1 MLLEGSLGKLLGSV
15 RGGRVVE
22 SRLGKLAERVR
33 ATEPVPLRIRLWTG
47 RSYEL
52 GPDPAVT
59 LVVPAPGALRYL
71 RSPDLMKLGEAYV
84 EGHIDLEGPVSE
96 VLRVGE
102 RFTRV
107 TGNAR
112 AFAPFARAIHT
123 RRRDKKAIEYHYDVS
138 NDFYRLFLD
147 RNMTYSC
154 AYYRAENDTLDAAQ
168 EQKLDHILTKLQLRP
183 GERLLDIGCGW
194 GALIFRAVE
203 KFGARAVGVTLS
215 DNQYEHAREQIRAR
229 GLAGRCE
236 VRLQDYRDVPEDGGY
251 DKISSVGMFEHVGL
265 KNLVLYFKKIHRLL
279 RDGGLA
285 LNHGITSVDP
295 DNRAVGLGAS
305 EFIERYVFPYGELP
319 HIGLV
324 LREMSAAG
332 LEVADV
338 ESLRRH
344 YAKTCAAWATRLEAN
359 GVRAR
364 EIAGDRR
371 YRIWSV
377 YLAGCAYGFAHNWIN
392 IYQVL
397 ACKHG
402 GPGMNPLPLTREF
415 MYRAG

>member
-1 MLLEGSLGKLLGSV
+1 MLLETTLGKLVGSV

-22 SRLGKLAERVR
+22 SRLGRLAERIR

-52 GPDPAVT
+52 GPEPTVT
-59 LVVPAPGALRYL
+59 LSVPTPAALRYL
-71 RSPDLMKLGEAYV
+71 RSPDLMRLGEAYV
-84 EGHIDLEGPVSE
+84 EGHIDLEGRVAE
-96 VLRVGE
+96 AFRVGE
-102 RFTRV
+102 RFTEAAGKTATFAPLKRV
-107 TGNAR
+107 T
-112 AFAPFARAIHT
+112 HT
-123 RRRDKKAIEYHYDVS
+123 RKRDRKAIEYHYDVS
-138 NDFYRLFLD
+138 NDFYRLILD
-147 RNMTYSC
+147 RNMVYSC
-154 AYYRAENDTLDAAQ
+154 AYYRAEGDTLDAAQ
-168 EQKLDHILTKLQLRP
+168 EQKLDHILTKLQLRR

-215 DNQYEHAREQIRAR
+215 RNQYEHVQSEIRAR
-229 GLAGRCE
+229 GLAARCE
-236 VRLQDYRDVPEDGGY
+236 VRLQDYRDIPEAGGY
-251 DKISSVGMFEHVGL
+251 DKIASVGMFEHVGL
-265 KNLVLYFKKIHRLL
+265 KNLVSYFRQIHRLL
-279 RDGGLA
+279 KDGGLA

-295 DNRAVGLGAS
+295 DSQAVGRGAGD
-305 EFIERYVFPYGELP
+305 FIGRYVFPDGELP

-344 YAKTCAAWATRLEAN
+344 YAKTCAEWGRRLEAN
-359 GVRAR
+359 AERAR
-364 EIAGDRR
+364 AIAGERR

-377 YLAGCAYGFAHNWIN
+377 YLAGCAYAFAHNWIN
-392 IYQVL
+392 IYQAL
-397 ACKHG
+397 ACKQG